1 MGWSW
6 KSNSSTMMVT
16 MAKAQSASLCL
27 TAYNSATRTRTP
39 TRCQSVNCATRRAAA
54 GHAGKPTLQAAEWA
68 HVSKPV
74 CSKHWDCKP
83 LSACISTLQCQPA
96 CKGVTR
102 LAGRWE
108 SAPPGNPKKTGLQGK
123 AWRHSGQVCS
133 AYLGSMS
140 PRSECWIQHLARKHP
155 AGCVSYHTNNHPPRT
170 GAALQHLL
178 APRTC
183 CQVRRQRVDAEMWAN
198 IKRNASCCAG
208 PKAEGCRFVTQ
219 QRTVFGWC
227 TSSSCVSTATTTHG
241 AKQQHLYTYRNTLS
255 GALVCWF
262 GFSRNKAQPEL
273 SPQVYEQ
280 TTIAGVRFKGFP
292 RGWWCR
298 ETPFWVGLL
307 LATHSQQQQCC
318 CKLQVARQQQL

>member
-1 MGWSW
+1 MQES
-6 KSNSSTMMVT
+6 
-16 MAKAQSASLCL
+16 Q
-27 TAYNSATRTRTP
+27 
-39 TRCQSVNCATRRAAA
+39 
-54 GHAGKPTLQAAEWA
+54 H
-68 HVSKPV
+68 
-74 CSKHWDCKP
+74 CKP
-83 LSACISTLQCQPA
+83 LNGLTYLSLSAANTGTASHLVPASARYSVNRPARGLPGWQAGGSPAPLVTQKKPA
-96 CKGVTR
+96 CKERLGAILDR
-102 LAGRWE
+102 LAPPTWVACHSSILLASILQDV
-108 SAPPGNPKKTGLQGK
+108 SATTPTITL
-123 AWRHSGQVCS
+123 HEQVS
-133 AYLGSMS
+133 
-140 PRSECWIQHLARKHP
+140 
-155 AGCVSYHTNNHPPRT
+155 
-170 GAALQHLL
+170 ALQHLL

-183 CQVRRQRVDAEMWAN
+183 CQVRRQRVDAEMWAKAERLLLYN
-198 IKRNASCCAG
+198 TCAG

-262 GFSRNKAQPEL
+262 GFSRNRAQPEL

-280 TTIAGVRFKGFP
+280 TTIAGVRFKAFP